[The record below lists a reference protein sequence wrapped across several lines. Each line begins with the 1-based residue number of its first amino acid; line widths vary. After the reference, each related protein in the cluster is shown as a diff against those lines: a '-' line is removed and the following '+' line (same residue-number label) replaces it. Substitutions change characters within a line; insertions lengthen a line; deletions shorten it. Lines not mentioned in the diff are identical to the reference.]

1 MSPCV
6 ESFVEDYN
14 TGMQARELERI
25 FKAFA
30 NARRLSILSYLKRR
44 RSATVGEIAE
54 HIRLSFK
61 STSKHLI
68 ILRSAGIL
76 EFDQSSLEMYYRIAS
91 KLPPEARTLLSV
103 A

>member
-1 MSPCV
+1 MAIVCDKV
-6 ESFVEDYN
+6 RYAVCMK
-14 TGMQARELERI
+14 TRELERI

-44 RSATVGEIAE
+44 KSATVGEIAE

-76 EFDQSSLEMYYRIAS
+76 QFEQSSLEMHYRIS
-91 KLPPEARTLLSV
+91 GELPPEVRTLLSIL
-103 A
+103 

>member
-1 MSPCV
+1 MAIVCDKV
-6 ESFVEDYN
+6 RYAVCMK
-14 TGMQARELERI
+14 TRELERI

-44 RSATVGEIAE
+44 KSATVGEIAE

-76 EFDQSSLEMYYRIAS
+76 QFEQSSLEMHYQIS
-91 KLPPEARTLLSV
+91 GELPLEVRTLLSTL
-103 A
+103 

>member
-1 MSPCV
+1 MLIV
-6 ESFVEDYN
+6 GGKTRY
-14 TGMQARELERI
+14 TARMKMRELEHI

-30 NARRLSILSYLKRR
+30 NARRLSILSHLKHRK
-44 RSATVGEIAE
+44 SATVGEIAG

-76 EFDQSSLEMYYRIAS
+76 KFDQSGLEMHYRISDELAR
-91 KLPPEARTLLSV
+91 EARTLLSI

>member
-1 MSPCV
+1 MK
-6 ESFVEDYN
+6 
-14 TGMQARELERI
+14 ARELERI

-30 NARRLSILSYLKRR
+30 NARRIAILSYLKRR
-44 RSATVGEIAE
+44 RAATVGEIAE

-68 ILRSAGIL
+68 ILRSAGIV
-76 EFDQSSLEMYYRIAS
+76 EFDQSGLEMHYRIAS
-91 KLPPEARTLLSV
+91 ELMSEARTLLSV

>member
-1 MSPCV
+1 VTIVCG
-6 ESFVEDYN
+6 
-14 TGMQARELERI
+14 GMRYAVCMKTRELERI

-44 RSATVGEIAE
+44 KSATVGEIAE

-76 EFDQSSLEMYYRIAS
+76 QFEQSSLEMHYRIS
-91 KLPPEARTLLSV
+91 GELPPEVRTLLSIL
-103 A
+103 